1 MAMNGE
7 TIHLG
12 AEAYCDECGAALV
25 NQVLPSGSA
34 YYIGTTCC
42 SGPYSRE
49 SGYYS
54 TYEEAEWLLD
64 TDTWARR
71 EAGLAPF
78 APAAVDVYTFNVT
91 IEGFLAGGGADGQ
104 VHSMFCVTQQR
115 ALEILNAL
123 VEEHSRMGGA

>member
-12 AEAYCDECGAALV
+12 AAAYCDECGAALV
-25 NQVLPSGSA
+25 NEVLSSGNGS

-54 TYEEAEWLLD
+54 TREVPEALLEAD
-64 TDTWARR
+64 AWQRR
-71 EAGLAPF
+71 EAGF
-78 APAAVDVYTFNVT
+78 APTAVDVYTFKVT
-91 IEGFLAGGGADGQ
+91 IEGFIANGGADGQ
-104 VHSMFCVTQQR
+104 IHSLFTVTQQR
-115 ALEILNAL
+115 ALEILNTL
-123 VEEHSRMGGA
+123 HEEHSQRGGA